1 LTIVVLLILAVVWAA
16 VLVPP
21 WLRNRADARPADS
34 ITAFRHRLNVL
45 ERTGPPG
52 SPRVGFVSSFRPATG
67 PAVGG
72 AAAYRPRPV
81 QSQYAGYS
89 AKART
94 QRRRRDI
101 FIGMLAAMGA
111 SLLLGFIPALRI
123 LWVVHLL
130 VDGLFVSY
138 VALLVHMRN
147 QAAEKEMKVRFLPGR
162 PAEAAPLLLRR
173 SSAQ

>member
-34 ITAFRHRLNVL
+34 ISAFRHRLSVL
-45 ERTGPPG
+45 ERTGPVGARRMPMI
-52 SPRVGFVSSFRPATG
+52 SSRPEVRGFVPMAARRPAGRSVMATV
-67 PAVGG
+67 PA
-72 AAAYRPRPV
+72 R
-81 QSQYAGYS
+81 
-89 AKART
+89 ART

-101 FIGMLAAMGA
+101 FVGMLAAMGT
-111 SLLLGFIPALRI
+111 SLVLGFIPALRI

-130 VDGLFVSY
+130 VDLMFVTY

-147 QAAEKEMKVRFLPGR
+147 QLAEREMKVRFLPSR
-162 PAEAAPLLLRR
+162 AAEPATLLLRR
-173 SSAQ
+173 SAH

>member
-1 LTIVVLLILAVVWAA
+1 MVLLILAIVWAA

-34 ITAFRHRLNVL
+34 ITAFRHRLRVL

-52 SPRVGFVSSFRPATG
+52 STPPVGFASTFRSPAAPVTAMG
-67 PAVGG
+67 
-72 AAAYRPRPV
+72 YRPRPV
-81 QSQYAGYS
+81 ASPYAGFS
-89 AKART
+89 ARART

-101 FIGMLAAMGA
+101 FVGMLAAMGT

-130 VDGLFVSY
+130 VDALFVAY
-138 VALLVHMRN
+138 VGLLVHMRN

-162 PAEAAPLLLRR
+162 QAEPAPLLLRR